1 MTANTSSLL
10 ASLRALPALTS
21 ASAAMYGASAIL
33 LLIGF
38 ITWVPERNPRWVLGS
53 LAVVAF
59 GLMVWTLGRGRRFS
73 LHEALAFM
81 AVQLAITGVLS
92 WNTHQQLGALANGT
106 SLPIIGVY
114 AVWFLR
120 RPVGRLVFYA
130 GVAWWFIALWHHRSP
145 ELTGFGFALVV
156 QTVFATEVFV
166 RIKRR
171 MDSLVRTDPLTGT
184 LNLRGVT
191 EALRHEI
198 SRAVRRGSPLSVV
211 SIDLDGLR
219 ALNNTRG
226 HRAGDDMLQA
236 VTDHWRRTARDVDV
250 IGRTGGDEFLMLLP
264 DTSKDAA
271 EAIVARLAVG
281 SPGQWSAGVAE
292 VKPGDTLQALLE
304 RADQRMYVSK
314 AARKTTV
321 KLPD

>member
-1 MTANTSSLL
+1 MRANTSSLL

-21 ASAAMYGASAIL
+21 ASATMYGASAIL

-53 LAVVAF
+53 LALVAF
-59 GLMVWTLGRGRRFS
+59 ALMIWTLSRGRRFT

-81 AVQLAITGVLS
+81 VVQLGITGVLS
-92 WNTHQQLGALANGT
+92 WNTHQQLGALGNGT
-106 SLPIIGVY
+106 SLPVIGVY

-120 RPVGRLVFYA
+120 PSVGRPVFYA
-130 GVAWWFIALWHHRSP
+130 GVLWWFIALWHHHSA

-156 QTVFATEVFV
+156 QTVFATEVFL

-171 MDSLVRTDPLTGT
+171 MDTLVRTDPLTGA

-191 EALRHEI
+191 DGLRNEM
-198 SRAVRRGSPLSVV
+198 SRALRRGSPLSVV

-219 ALNNTRG
+219 DLNNTQG
-226 HRAGDDMLQA
+226 HRAGDDMLRA
-236 VTDHWRRTARDVDV
+236 VTAHWRHTARDFDL
-250 IGRTGGDEFLMLLP
+250 IGRTGGDEFVMVLP
-264 DTSKDAA
+264 DTTKDEA
-271 EAIVARLAVG
+271 EGVVERLTVR

-292 VKPGDTLQALLE
+292 VKAGDTPETLLE
-304 RADQRMYVSK
+304 RADQRMYMIK
-314 AARKTTV
+314 AARKSWV